1 MKTFLALAF
10 TTLRTAAVLLGQRG
24 NAGVGDINSD
34 GVVNAADVTMLL
46 GAWQ

>member
-1 MKTFLALAF
+1 LEPP
-10 TTLRTAAVLLGQRG
+10 QCSSENWG

-34 GVVNAADVTMLL
+34 GVVNAADVTVLL